1 MAKMYSKKKE
11 SACGRCARSNLV
23 PLERQ
28 EADAQKN
35 HERVEDGLLALA
47 IHWDLS
53 FDDEHSV
60 DDVDDPIGALH
71 VRAED
76 ARTYH
81 VPLGEIFCIDN
92 TNGMN
97 HLSSADLYS
106 VFTSGWAVGELNAG
120 RNSLKGRSTG
130 HQKFLHSQSSTQGE
144 MAVKKL
150 ISLQHCNKRLLGFIW
165 ISSEGDL
172 MAAKLHRS
180 ALPHSALIT
189 TTDQTN
195 DGVTMS
201 SNYFHVQ
208 ISPCSSNPDW
218 SFFSYDRHQLFLPDK
233 GSLSL
238 IWAPTLDHSSHL
250 TCIPCF
256 LPSSFSFFLT
266 FFLPSN
272 INNINQWSVRRVAW
286 AFQSPIDPMR
296 NLSLIVAML
305 CHL

>member
-180 ALPHSALIT
+180 ALPYSALIT

-238 IWAPTLDHSSHL
+238 SLSLSHL
-250 TCIPCF
+250 SPHTRSF
-256 LPSSFSFFLT
+256 VTFNLHSLLPSFLFFFLSH
-266 FFLPSN
+266 FLS
-272 INNINQWSVRRVAW
+272 S
-286 AFQSPIDPMR
+286 F
-296 NLSLIVAML
+296 
-305 CHL
+305 